1 MLIQKIKYLGIIG
14 IFDFFFNIITI
25 LLGHYLLKQ
34 TESIKALENKT
45 SMAFNSAFANNPIL
59 LCFLFF
65 FFLIIHLYFLILAAV
80 TQIFI
85 AAAELAK
92 AAGIG

>member
-25 LLGHYLLKQ
+25 LLAHYLLKQ
-34 TESIKALENKT
+34 IESIKALENKT

-65 FFLIIHLYFLILAAV
+65 FLIIHLYFLILAAV
-80 TQIFI
+80 AQIFI

-92 AAGIG
+92 PAGIG

>member
-25 LLGHYLLKQ
+25 LLAHYLLKQ
-34 TESIKALENKT
+34 IESIKALENKT

-65 FFLIIHLYFLILAAV
+65 LIIHLYFLILAAV
-80 TQIFI
+80 KQIFI

-92 AAGIG
+92 PAGIG